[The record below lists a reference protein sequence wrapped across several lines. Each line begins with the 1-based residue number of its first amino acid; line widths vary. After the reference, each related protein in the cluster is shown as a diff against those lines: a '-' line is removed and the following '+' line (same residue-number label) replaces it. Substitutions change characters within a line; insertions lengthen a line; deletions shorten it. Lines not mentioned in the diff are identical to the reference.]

1 MILSILII
9 LATVI
14 FDLSKLRGLQF
25 KPLNKV
31 MFFIFV
37 ANLLLLMLL
46 GAKHVESPY
55 IEIGQIATVFYFS
68 YFIIILPLSSLFE
81 NSINEFYTQVKENK
95 QFNGSLTSLKSSIN
109 LSGIVVTVTIGATSI
124 GFNLDGLETSVIDYV
139 GEII

>member
-9 LATVI
+9 LATVL

-55 IEIGQIATVFYFS
+55 IEIGQIATVFYFA
-68 YFIIILPLSSLFE
+68 YFIVILPLSSLFE
-81 NSINEFYTQVKENK
+81 NSINEFYTQVKGNK
-95 QFNGSLTSLKSSIN
+95 DNFEK
-109 LSGIVVTVTIGATSI
+109 
-124 GFNLDGLETSVIDYV
+124 
-139 GEII
+139 